1 MSRPGRQ
8 RRRMMTTG
16 NTTKI
21 FIKAKDATD
30 EVLAEIT
37 LKDGPHMNAHGDLD
51 CTRYSLQTAFA
62 EIFGREVRVVAD
74 SDIPLTDNPG
84 MVFLPASA
92 SRRASGGS
100 S

>member
-1 MSRPGRQ
+1 MNKKEERRPGRP
-8 RRRMMTTG
+8 RKWMMATD
-16 NTTKI
+16 NTVKV

-30 EVLAEIT
+30 EVLAEIA
-37 LKDGPHMNAHGDLD
+37 LKDGPHMDAHGDLD

-84 MVFLPASA
+84 MVFLP
-92 SRRASGGS
+92 
-100 S
+100 